1 MCGSFCTLEKGVAQ
15 LERLGERYE
24 ILPVFSENAYAT
36 DTRFGRARDWVA
48 RVEGLCGREAAHTI
62 PQVEPWGPKR
72 LVDALVICPCTG
84 NTLSKLA
91 WGITDTAVTMAAKS
105 CLRARL
111 PVVVCLATNDA
122 LGGSAQSLG
131 RLLNTRG
138 VFFVPL
144 RQDDPP
150 GEAHL
155 LGGGFFPGGGDGG
168 GGLGRVAAAAG
179 VFAAFRPP
187 GLRDRKG
194 HARPAGCALFV
205 WDVPTRPCGMPARRG
220 SWGLW
225 GRGWE
230 RSGCNL
236 SGWSHRTPNAWQCR
250 AFQRI
255 PRRFT
260 PHYTKLN
267 HTEP

>member
-1 MCGSFCTLEKGVAQ
+1 MKRTIGFAMCGSFCTLEKGVAQ
-15 LERLGERYE
+15 LERLGEEFE

-111 PVVVCLATNDA
+111 PVVVCLASNDA

-131 RLLNTRG
+131 AAAEHQRG
-138 VFFVPL
+138 VLCAPAAG
-144 RQDDPP
+144 RPP

-155 LGGGFFPGGGDGG
+155 SGGGLLPGEGDGG
-168 GGLGRVAAAAG
+168 GGLGRTAAAAG
-179 VFAAFRPP
+179 VFAALRPP

-194 HARPAGCALFV
+194 HTRPAGCALFV
-205 WDVPTRPCGMPARRG
+205 WDVLTPPCGMPARRG
-220 SWGLW
+220 ELGPL
-225 GRGWE
+225 GE
-230 RSGCNL
+230 RVG
-236 SGWSHRTPNAWQCR
+236 A
-250 AFQRI
+250 QR
-255 PRRFT
+255 
-260 PHYTKLN
+260 L
-267 HTEP
+267 

>member
-144 RQDDPP
+144 RQDDPQGKP
-150 GEAHL
+150 TYLVGDFS
-155 LGGGFFPGGGDGG
+155 LGGETVEAA
-168 GGLGRVAAAAG
+168 LEGRQLQP
-179 VFAAFRPP
+179 VFLPP
-187 GLRDRKG
+187 
-194 HARPAGCALFV
+194 
-205 WDVPTRPCGMPARRG
+205 
-220 SWGLW
+220 
-225 GRGWE
+225 
-230 RSGCNL
+230 SGPQ
-236 SGWSHRTPNAWQCR
+236 G
-250 AFQRI
+250 
-255 PRRFT
+255 
-260 PHYTKLN
+260 
-267 HTEP
+267 

>member
-1 MCGSFCTLEKGVAQ
+1 MKRTIGFAMCGSFCTLEKGVAQ
-15 LERLGERYE
+15 LERLGEEYE

-72 LVDALVICPCTG
+72 LVEALVICPCTG

-138 VFFVPL
+138 AFFVPL
-144 RQDDPP
+144 RQDDPQGKP
-150 GEAHL
+150 TSLVGDFSLVGETVEAAL
-155 LGGGFFPGGGDGG
+155 E
-168 GGLGRVAAAAG
+168 GRQLQP
-179 VFAAFRPP
+179 VFLPP
-187 GLRDRKG
+187 L
-194 HARPAGCALFV
+194 AP
-205 WDVPTRPCGMPARRG
+205 RG
-220 SWGLW
+220 
-225 GRGWE
+225 
-230 RSGCNL
+230 
-236 SGWSHRTPNAWQCR
+236 
-250 AFQRI
+250 
-255 PRRFT
+255 
-260 PHYTKLN
+260 
-267 HTEP
+267 